1 MVQVN
6 TWTILKPLRSQLG
19 IKPTPG
25 SPLSPLR
32 AFFKWS
38 SKGSPERDEMES
50 GSLVEITLCRRGVA
64 IKALLTSPAPTNQF
78 LIPATDKRRFS
89 PSELGVGEL
98 IPKTLA
104 ESDPLLM
111 SLRTILD
118 LRTGFP
124 KSSFPLSAQTHLL
137 GIVRHVP
144 PKPERTQ
151 EHYKTKQ

>member
-19 IKPTPG
+19 TKTH
-25 SPLSPLR
+25 SWLADLSPLR

-38 SKGSPERDEMES
+38 SKGSPERDEMKS
-50 GSLVEITLCRRGVA
+50 GSFVVITLCRRGVA
-64 IKALLTSPAPTNQF
+64 MKALLTSPAPTNQF

-104 ESDPLLM
+104 ESDPLEM
-111 SLRTILD
+111 SFKDYPRSYDRIPPNHL
-118 LRTGFP
+118 FP
-124 KSSFPLSAQTHLL
+124 YPQ
-137 GIVRHVP
+137 
-144 PKPERTQ
+144 
-151 EHYKTKQ
+151 